1 MNKYYHV
8 TVLSN
13 FLSGFDKYKRAYDKS
28 MIKES
33 SYPDVFFLLKKSNL
47 HIGIRKANK
56 LLAKLDKPGNRLI
69 VIETIIN
76 SNLASQNNIT
86 DTLLGEYID
95 RSWINVKQVY
105 YWNNNTMIHSRIEDL
120 VAESY
125 KVNNISNKNYSS
137 LIPRSISFLPV
148 AKGCQAKC
156 AFCFSAASIS
166 IEQKQTSLSERT
178 IHSALR
184 KASAAGASRA
194 VITGGGE
201 PGLLSKNQLARI
213 ISLSKQY
220 LNKVVLIT
228 NGYALVKDREIDD
241 TLFFLADAGLS
252 VLSVSRHHHNR
263 EINSQLM
270 NLDIDSERIAN
281 AISKIDKNL
290 ILRWICV
297 LQKGG
302 IDSYESLQDYIDWT
316 FNLGVSQI
324 CFKEL
329 YVSSSSESIYFNKA
343 ANDWSY
349 KNQVPLSL
357 VTEMAV
363 QQGWE
368 LLNKL
373 PWGSPVYRVRRG
385 KQSITIASY
394 TEPTVSWELANKQ
407 CRSWNVMADGKC
419 FASLESRESIINL
432 EDSAN
437 KHDY

>member
-13 FLSGFDKYKRAYDKS
+13 FLSGFDKYRRAYDKK

-33 SYPDVFFLLKKSNL
+33 SYPDIFFLLKKNNL
-47 HIGIRKANK
+47 QIGIRKANK
-56 LLAKLDKPGNRLI
+56 LLAKLDIKGNRLI

-76 SNLASQNNIT
+76 PKLVSLNNIT
-86 DTLLGEYID
+86 DTQLGEFIN
-95 RSWINVKQVY
+95 RSWIDVHQVF
-105 YWNNNTMIHSRIEDL
+105 YWKNNEMISSRIEDL

-137 LIPRSISFLPV
+137 LMPRSISFLPV

-156 AFCFSAASIS
+156 AFCFSTASIS
-166 IEQKQTSLSERT
+166 TEQKQDSLSEKT
-178 IHSALR
+178 IRSALI
-184 KASAAGASRA
+184 KASVAGATRA

-201 PGLLSKNQLARI
+201 PGLLSKTQLALI

-228 NGYALVKDREIDD
+228 NGYALVKDSEIND
-241 TLFFLADAGLS
+241 TLIFFANAGLS
-252 VLSVSRHHHNR
+252 VLSVSRHHHDR

-270 NLDIDSERIAN
+270 TLDIDSERIAN
-281 AISKIDKNL
+281 SISQIDSNL
-290 ILRWICV
+290 TLRWICV

-302 IDSYESLQDYIDWT
+302 VDSYESLQNYIDWT
-316 FNLGVSQI
+316 FKLGVSQI

-329 YVSSSSESIYFNKA
+329 YVSSSTESIYYNKA

-349 KNQVPLSL
+349 ENQVPLGL
-357 VTEMAV
+357 VTKMAV

-368 LLNKL
+368 LLSKL
-373 PWGSPVYRVRRG
+373 PWGSPVYRVRHG
-385 KQSITIASY
+385 QQSITIAAY

-419 FASLESRESIINL
+419 FASLESKDSIINL
-432 EDSAN
+432 EDIA
-437 KHDY
+437 